1 VESPETLLQSSDA
14 RTEPAAGRPRRAR
27 IVARDNRGDEGD
39 GPALR
44 AGPQGDGPALHAGP
58 REAGPALRAGPR
70 EGGGPPVDAEPRAER
85 LDARAP
91 GSGEELLL
99 GRYRLIARLG
109 AGGFGVVWR
118 AHDELLQRDVAVK
131 RIWLGPEGDSERAA
145 REAHATARLSHP
157 AIVALY
163 EACALGE
170 AFYLISEL
178 VPGCTLGDLIRSDE
192 LDDERTLNIGVA
204 LADAL
209 AHAHERGVI
218 HRDIKPQNVLVP
230 EGEGG
235 PGPAAK
241 LTDFG
246 GASIAEEDALTRT
259 GDVLGTLA
267 YMAPEQSEGRAV
279 GAQADLYALA
289 LVLYEAL
296 SGVNPVRG
304 ATPAATARMIG
315 TRLDPLARRRR
326 DLPRRLTGALD
337 TALAPDPRARG
348 ELADLRD
355 ALRDALEEAPAD
367 TLPQPAPRERG
378 SAQRLPRRATPFA
391 AAAAEPAS
399 EPGLDRMDVPGE
411 SPGLPRMLWSALAVA
426 AMVWLCA
433 TGRAGVAVI
442 LAAALVPLAAIPSER
457 ISGHVPAVF
466 LAGLFAPVLG
476 LAGLA
481 AAFPAV
487 AGQARR
493 WSQRFMLGALGYWW
507 LLLAEPVLARRLW
520 LGPPATVPPRALW
533 EGSLAGA
540 VAHVVGPLLSPGAA
554 LGALLWGVGAVL
566 LPWIVRGSRATLD
579 VAAAAVW
586 AAALT
591 IAAPAL
597 DAGLSAGSH
606 PLPRG
611 AVLGA
616 VVGGLIAVGARALR
630 GPV

>member
-14 RTEPAAGRPRRAR
+14 RQETVAEPARRAR
-27 IVARDNRGDEGD
+27 ILTREDRGAK
-39 GPALR
+39 PAAD
-44 AGPQGDGPALHAGP
+44 AGTQAPA
-58 REAGPALRAGPR
+58 
-70 EGGGPPVDAEPRAER
+70 
-85 LDARAP
+85 
-91 GSGEELLL
+91 SGEQLLL
-99 GRYRLIARLG
+99 GRYRLIDRLG

-131 RIWLGPEGDSERAA
+131 RIWLGPDGDSDRAA

-163 EACALGE
+163 EACPLGE

-178 VPGCTLGDLIRSDE
+178 VPGRTLGDMIRSEE
-192 LDDERTLNIGVA
+192 LDDELTLLIGLA
-204 LADAL
+204 LVDAL
-209 AHAHERGVI
+209 EHAHERGVI

-230 EGEGG
+230 ETEGPPTRG

-267 YMAPEQSEGRAV
+267 YMAPEQSEGREV
-279 GAQADLYALA
+279 GEPADLYALA

-304 ATPAATARMIG
+304 ATPAATARRIG

-326 DLPRRLTGALD
+326 DLPRRLTAAVDG
-337 TALAPDPRARG
+337 ALAPDPRDRG
-348 ELADLRD
+348 ELSDLRD
-355 ALRDALEEAPAD
+355 ALRSALEQTPAD
-367 TLPQPAPRERG
+367 TLPQPARRKRATP
-378 SAQRLPRRATPFA
+378 QLLPRRAEPLA
-391 AAAAEPAS
+391 PAGEPAAQ
-399 EPGLDRMDVPGE
+399 PAMDGLVVPNE
-411 SPGLPRMLWSALAVA
+411 SPGLPRTLWAALALA
-426 AMVWLCA
+426 AMAWLCA
-433 TGRAGVAVI
+433 TGRAGFAVV
-442 LAAALVPLAAIPSER
+442 LAAGLVPLAAIPSER
-457 ISGHVPAVF
+457 LSGHVPAVF
-466 LAGLFAPVLG
+466 LAGLLAPVLG
-476 LAGLA
+476 LAALA
-481 AAFPAV
+481 ASFPAV

-493 WSQRFMLGALGYWW
+493 APHRFMLGALGYWW

-520 LGPPATVPPRALW
+520 LGPPAAVPPRAVW
-533 EGSLAGA
+533 ESSLTGA
-540 VAHVVGPLLSPGAA
+540 ATHVVGPLLSPGAA
-554 LGALLWGVGAVL
+554 LGALLWGVGALL
-566 LPWIVRGSRATLD
+566 LPLIVRGSRAALD

-586 AAALT
+586 AVALT

-597 DAGLSAGSH
+597 DAGLSAGTH

-616 VVGGLIAVGARALR
+616 VVGGLIAVGVRALR